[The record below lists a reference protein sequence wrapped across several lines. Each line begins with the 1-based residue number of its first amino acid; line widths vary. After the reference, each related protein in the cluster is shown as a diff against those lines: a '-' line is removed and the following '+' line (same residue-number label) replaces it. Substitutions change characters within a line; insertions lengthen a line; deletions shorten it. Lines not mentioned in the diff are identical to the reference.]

1 MDGSNTAGS
10 FKVDDPA
17 SFMPPKI
24 EITGIEPKQ
33 APPPRPHKLKP
44 RDMNVLTPSG
54 FWRLSRRSTTL
65 PHYFSFFIFS
75 FLLRLL
81 IYCSAFLSP
90 PSSLSSPSSLWPTT
104 TLPKTSTHSCSFYN
118 LLRICSPSLKMAP
131 LCSYSSVKSASACI
145 VLLFLLLGDWKY
157 WTGFEVNCWSFSV

>member
-65 PHYFSFFIFS
+65 PHYFSLFS
-75 FLLRLL
+75 FLPGLL

-90 PSSLSSPSSLWPTT
+90 SSSLWPSA
-104 TLPKTSTHSCSFYN
+104 TLPKTSTHSCSFCN
-118 LLRICSPSLKMAP
+118 LLQTCSPSLKMAP
-131 LCSYSSVKSASACI
+131 LCSYSSVKKCI
-145 VLLFLLLGDWKY
+145 GMHCAAVFAPWGLKILNWLI
-157 WTGFEVNCWSFSV
+157 S